1 MPEPFV
7 RAVEVLYKAATTS
20 IKLNCEEGRPFG
32 NTAGIRQGC
41 PLSPLLYIFVQEVQM
56 RMLREDERIR
66 GIPIPDHDGHAPA
79 ADGPVMKERGLVD
92 DVMVAIASP
101 ASVPPLLET
110 LDRFESMSNHR
121 MNVDKTML
129 LLLGTHGNF
138 DPKGDS
144 GAARQLRDRGL
155 TRTHD
160 LRVDGPMR
168 MPDKWHGII
177 LGNAAGT
184 EAEWRGTVAE
194 AAQRAT
200 DLATSAMPYGSR
212 GRTAQA
218 ASRVLGKAKATL
230 QCTQCRTTK
239 RWSTESWRSCNS
251 Q

>member
-1 MPEPFV
+1 
-7 RAVEVLYKAATTS
+7 
-20 IKLNCEEGRPFG
+20 
-32 NTAGIRQGC
+32 
-41 PLSPLLYIFVQEVQM
+41 
-56 RMLREDERIR
+56 
-66 GIPIPDHDGHAPA
+66 
-79 ADGPVMKERGLVD
+79 MKERGLVD

-155 TRTHD
+155 TRTHV